1 MRRLLS
7 SSNFTGREVR
17 DPAPR
22 ISGKHNREIADALGV
37 SVHTVDRHLANI
49 FSKIG
54 AHNRVEAATFALTH
68 GLTAPAS
75 T

>member
-1 MRRLLS
+1 MIAS
-7 SSNFTGREVR
+7 IGFTGRETEILRLVS
-17 DPAPR
+17 
-22 ISGKHNREIADALGV
+22 SGKHNREIAETLGV

-68 GLTAPAS
+68 GLAAPAS